1 MRDLFHTKIGPALRD
16 PTTWVTLAGGMT
28 AAAALPSPWS
38 YIVGALTVP
47 GALLK
52 TPGGGNAGPA
62 Q

>member
-1 MRDLFHTKIGPALRD
+1 MRDLFHTQIGPALRD
-16 PTTWVTLAGGMT
+16 PTTWATLAAGIT

-52 TPGGGNAGPA
+52 GRG
-62 Q
+62 